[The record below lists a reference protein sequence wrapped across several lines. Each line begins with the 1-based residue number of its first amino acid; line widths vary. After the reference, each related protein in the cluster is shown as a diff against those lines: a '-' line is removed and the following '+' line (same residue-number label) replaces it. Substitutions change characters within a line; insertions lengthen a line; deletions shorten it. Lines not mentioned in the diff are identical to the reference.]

1 MNYVLYN
8 AVPSVGPSIIR
19 TVRTSATTAIVTW
32 APLGNEVARGNV
44 TSYSVKYRRMIFQNE
59 LCSASNANSWFVMAN
74 TTTATTIN
82 IAELDSSSGYCV
94 AVAATT
100 SAGTGPY
107 GSPATIQGIVVNATI
122 Q

>member
-1 MNYVLYN
+1 M
-8 AVPSVGPSIIR
+8 
-19 TVRTSATTAIVTW
+19 TW
-32 APLGNEVARGNV
+32 APLGNEIARGNV
-44 TSYSVKYRRMIFQNE
+44 TSYSVKYRRMTFQNE
-59 LCSASNANSWFVMAN
+59 LCSASNANSWSVMAN

-107 GSPATIQGIVVNATI
+107 GSPATIQGIAVNATI

>member
-1 MNYVLYN
+1 M
-8 AVPSVGPSIIR
+8 PSVGPSIIR
-19 TVRTSATTAIVTW
+19 TVRTSNTTAIVTW
-32 APLGNEVARGNV
+32 APLGNEIARG
-44 TSYSVKYRRMIFQNE
+44 
-59 LCSASNANSWFVMAN
+59 
-74 TTTATTIN
+74 N